1 VKATAFLIGLLL
13 VAGQALWAQP
23 PPDSGRFT
31 VPGKEE
37 YFLDPAT
44 QKLSIEVHLWG
55 EVAKPGVFRVPLGT
69 NVLELISL
77 AGGPTEYSNLSK
89 VKLTRRASGGTA
101 SIVETVDLARY
112 TDAKGNPLIPML
124 APGDLITVPRNF
136 RHAWERSIK
145 LVGDIVI
152 VANLIFLI
160 SQIKK

>member
-1 VKATAFLIGLLL
+1 MKATAFIISLLL
-13 VAGQALWAQP
+13 LGVQTLGAQALS
-23 PPDSGRFT
+23 DSGQLK
-31 VPGKEE
+31 VPPKEE

-55 EVAKPGVFRVPLGT
+55 EVSKPGVYRVPLGT
-69 NVLELISL
+69 NVLELVSL

-101 SIVETVDLARY
+101 SIVETVDLAQY
-112 TDAKGNPLIPML
+112 TDAKGKPLIPML